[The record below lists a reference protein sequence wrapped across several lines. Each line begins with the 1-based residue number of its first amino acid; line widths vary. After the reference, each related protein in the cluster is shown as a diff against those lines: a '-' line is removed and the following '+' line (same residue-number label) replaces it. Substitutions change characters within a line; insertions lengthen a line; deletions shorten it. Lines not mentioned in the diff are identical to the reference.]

1 MQYSVAAVIAL
12 AAASVSAGYHNG
24 TVVYTT
30 EVHTAYTTVC
40 PAATEVTFNGVTYTA
55 TASQTLTITNC
66 PCTVVK
72 PVTTS
77 SVVYCNTCAPSPAP
91 VYPVNATTPAA
102 PVVPTTPVG
111 TGAAPAPTAPA
122 ASPSA
127 SPITASSAG
136 KSFAVSGAALAGLL
150 GVAAYIL

>member
-12 AAASVSAGYHNG
+12 AAASASAGYTNG
-24 TVVYTT
+24 TVVFTT

-40 PAATEVTFNGVTYTA
+40 PVATQVTFNGVTYTA

-77 SVVYCNTCAPSPAP
+77 SVVAPSPAP
-91 VYPVNATTPAA
+91 VYPVNATTPVA
-102 PVVPTTPVG
+102 PVVPVTPTTAVG
-111 TGAAPAPTAPA
+111 TVAVAKPTTPA
-122 ASPSA
+122 ASPS
-127 SPITASSAG
+127 PITASGAG